1 MSVKDFL
8 KNSRII
14 LYFRILH
21 EKLQEVGLLT
31 KYIAN
36 GNRLNDKN
44 KLLTDLA
51 IRTHAI
57 EKGMSIGSVRV
68 GFGQPKT
75 MSLLHDLQ
83 RYLTLG
89 GSKDFVSESCSVI
102 NKYITFNEDLGAD
115 MTAVKAEFDIFCKEN
130 KIDLIDK
137 GYLDIRSDENSN
149 LNKEEIFKNKN
160 LVLIKTDKAEDDLF
174 EYEKFLI
181 KWMLDKYG
189 NGKEVLM
196 GDIHKNLI
204 NNINEEQPNK
214 LFLEWQGLVLVAFPI
229 KKYYKMRDNN
239 SKTWIYT
246 IFFLLGMFPIIPG
259 YGQVLAIYGLG
270 CLTMANPKCILNK
283 LGIEEKDGWLDLKKY
298 LLDFSNI
305 QDKSIEMIKVWNFY
319 LTYSLVL
326 DINTKANQ
334 EIEEFIGEEIY
345 RDFPEKII
353 NNEENKIL
361 IQRLKLIENDEIE
374 KLINN
379 ELDKYKV

>member
-1 MSVKDFL
+1 MDYIIALMNYYGCFNGRGTTKSNGKKKLRVMLSGKITVVSVTSWLIFAVFFAFL
-8 KNSRII
+8 GIGLKKEKALFMGI
-14 LYFRILH
+14 LCVVAMFIVILQSIFTYR
-21 EKLQEVGLLT
+21 KLESKPQNINIYQREVPSDLRPAHVRLL
-31 KYIAN
+31 
-36 GNRLNDKN
+36 LNDG
-44 KLLTDLA
+44 LIDE
-51 IRTHAI
+51 I
-57 EKGMSIGSVRV
+57 
-68 GFGQPKT
+68 
-75 MSLLHDLQ
+75 SLSATIL
-83 RYLTLG
+83 
-89 GSKDFVSESCSVI
+89 
-102 NKYITFNEDLGAD
+102 
-115 MTAVKAEFDIFCKEN
+115 
-130 KIDLIDK
+130 DLIDK

-246 IFFLLGMFPIIPG
+246 IFFLLGIFPIIPG

-270 CLTMANPKCILNK
+270 CLAMANPKCILNN
-283 LGIEEKDGWLDLKKY
+283 LGVEEKDAWKDLKKY
-298 LLDFSNI
+298 LLDFSYI
-305 QDKSIEMIKVWNFY
+305 QDKSIEMIKVWDFY

-326 DINTKANQ
+326 DIDTKANQ
-334 EIEEFIGEEIY
+334 EIEEFIGEKIY
-345 RDFPEKII
+345 SEFPEKIT
-353 NNEENKIL
+353 NDKEKRIL
-361 IQRLKLIENDEIE
+361 VQRLKLIKNDEIE
-374 KLINN
+374 KLINK
-379 ELDKYKV
+379 ELEKYNM